1 MRGANGCCAWTIHR
15 ASPAKPAAI
24 MTSTVSRETLFM
36 SPSEPHDV
44 GHAQHA
50 HIVVEGL
57 LEARENAARS
67 SRSYLHAL
75 IHRIG
80 VVHVDV
86 RIASTDRLPG
96 VDRIAHVE
104 PDLV

>member
-15 ASPAKPAAI
+15 ASPATPMAA
-24 MTSTVSRETLFM
+24 MTSSVSRETLFM

-44 GHAQHA
+44 RHTQHA
-50 HIVVEGL
+50 HIVIEGL

-67 SRSYLHAL
+67 SRPDLHAL

-86 RIASTDRLPG
+86 RIGCTNRLPG
-96 VDRIAHVE
+96 VDG
-104 PDLV
+104 